1 MMADLTFILPILAMA
16 CVCITSLGLLLIT
29 NWRWTIIALAI
40 QYAGVFLL
48 IVNNWPVTLAL
59 VKLIAGWMAG
69 AIIGLAISGLPG
81 EYQIG
86 LSAGRSLREKTSP
99 RINFSYLFF
108 RIFAAGIF
116 ALVIIALSPALTKV
130 MPNLTPEQSYG
141 AFFLIGFGVLHLC
154 LTTEVLPVI
163 LGLLT
168 TLSGFEVIYAVVESS
183 SMVTALLA
191 TITLGIAL
199 VGAYMLTASYVE
211 AGQ

>member
-1 MMADLTFILPILAMA
+1 MANLTFVLPVLAMA
-16 CVCITSLGLLLIT
+16 CVCLTSLGLLLIT
-29 NWRWTIIALAI
+29 NWRWTIIALAL
-40 QYAGVFLL
+40 QYTGVFLL
-48 IVNNWPVTLAL
+48 IMNSWPVTLAL

-81 EYQIG
+81 EYQIDA
-86 LSAGRSLREKTSP
+86 SAGRSLREKTS
-99 RINFSYLFF
+99 RRMIFSYLFF
-108 RIFAAGIF
+108 RIFVAGIF
-116 ALVIIALSPALTKV
+116 TLVLIALAPGLTRV
-130 MPNLTPEQSYG
+130 IPGLTPEQSYG
-141 AFFLIGFGVLHLC
+141 ALFLIGFGILHLC
-154 LTTEVLPVI
+154 LTTEILPVI